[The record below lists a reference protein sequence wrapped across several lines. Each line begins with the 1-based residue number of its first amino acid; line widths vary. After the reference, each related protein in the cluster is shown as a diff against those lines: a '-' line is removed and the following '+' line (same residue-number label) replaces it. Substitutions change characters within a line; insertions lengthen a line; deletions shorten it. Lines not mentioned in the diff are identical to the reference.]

1 MICSQVNGGRIVE
14 LIKKKCKKKKW
25 FQKYVRNVGYNIDG
39 EIELAHNIS
48 DEVLQ
53 MIKWSWFDENVYI
66 DGVVM
71 DLFLNE

>member
-1 MICSQVNGGRIVE
+1 MQRTKGMLLIGGQKVPRPSAKTILEE
-14 LIKKKCKKKKW
+14 LSE
-25 FQKYVRNVGYNIDG
+25 VLVYNIDG

-53 MIKWSWFDENVYI
+53 MIKWSGFDENVYI